1 MKEYFLFGILCLI
14 SPINGIQSC
23 AYMNEQ
29 PIVYYEQ
36 NVCEERKIEKANE
49 IATSFNQKGFEIA
62 FIDFTCVL
70 DNTNKNT

>member
-1 MKEYFLFGILCLI
+1 
-14 SPINGIQSC
+14 
-23 AYMNEQ
+23 MNEQ

-36 NVCEERKIEKANE
+36 NVCEERKLEKANE
-49 IATSFNQKGFEIA
+49 IATSFSQKGFEIA